1 LRELKGSTQVQAF
14 PLQINP
20 EDTLREVTE
29 INQKLLGGIK
39 TLAGLKH
46 SDVQVGTAPR
56 EAVYTEDKI
65 TLYRYKPVVA
75 EDKLFPIPLFI
86 VYALVNRPAVADLQ
100 EDRSLIRNLV
110 KLGIDV
116 YLIDWGYPSNADRW
130 LTLDDY
136 INVYVDNCVDFIREK
151 HGLDQINLLG
161 ICQGGSMSS
170 CYTSIHPEKVKNLIL
185 MVAPIDFHASGR
197 SPGLINLWGGGIN
210 PDLMVAGLGNIPG
223 DLMNFGF
230 LMLQPFALMV
240 QKYADMIDIVDDK
253 AKLLNFL
260 RMEEWIF
267 DSPDLAGEAYKQ
279 FVKDFFQDNKLI
291 KGEVV
296 IGKDKVNLANITM
309 PVLNV
314 YAEKDHLVP
323 PPSSRALE
331 KVVGSKDYTDM
342 PFPVGHIGMYV
353 SGKAQKD
360 LAPSIANW
368 IKARG

>member
-1 LRELKGSTQVQAF
+1 
-14 PLQINP
+14 
-20 EDTLREVTE
+20 
-29 INQKLLGGIK
+29 
-39 TLAGLKH
+39 
-46 SDVQVGTAPR
+46 
-56 EAVYTEDKI
+56 
-65 TLYRYKPVVA
+65 
-75 EDKLFPIPLFI
+75 
-86 VYALVNRPAVADLQ
+86 
-100 EDRSLIRNLV
+100 LIRNLI

-116 YLIDWGYPSNADRW
+116 YLVDWGYPSNADRW

-136 INVYVDNCVDFIREK
+136 INGYVDNCVDFIREK
-151 HGLDQINLLG
+151 HGLDQINILG

-185 MVAPIDFHASGR
+185 MVAPIDFHAAGR